1 MPTLS
6 FAIGNDQQSAI
17 LALTWNGGIV
27 FSIHHLN
34 IVQRCFKQR

>member
-6 FAIGNDQQSAI
+6 TASDDQQSAI
-17 LALTWNGGIV
+17 LAFTWNGGIV

-34 IVQRCFKQR
+34 IVHRCFKQR